1 MAKKRR
7 SPDKS
12 RRMTFQLLSLVVALS
27 MVVFVVISVLPPP
40 EPSAPTVPAFI
51 PTSTLTPIEGG
62 ETEEA
67 SSPGTSTPI
76 EREEGSAE
84 VIATLPQPF
93 PTATFTPPPL
103 TSQPSLSSP
112 TPSPTATQPSQTET
126 ATPLE
131 SFEPGPEAASSFSF
145 AVLGD
150 NRDGEAIYRSLL
162 EQVVADGCAFL
173 INTGDL
179 VSRGTE
185 EEFRA
190 FAEIMEGFP
199 LPFYPVPGNH
209 DSLMGNLDAYLR
221 YSGALDRH
229 YSFDRG
235 SVHFTMADS
244 HNGHL
249 TKAELAWIEE
259 DLAASAQPVKMVFLH
274 HPPFD
279 PYGGDHILKGG
290 NEEFMALMRKYNV
303 DYVFTGHIHAYAK
316 AERGGTIYIITGGA
330 GAPLYAPP
338 ERGGFNHYIRVNV
351 EGTEV
356 STEVMKLHSY
366 SFLPILFKSF
376 SFEANVN
383 YLHNRAQQP
392 YLREIHLS
400 AYRTRD

>member
-40 EPSAPTVPAFI
+40 EPSVPTAPAFI

-62 ETEEA
+62 GTEET

-76 EREEGSAE
+76 KREEGSAE
-84 VIATLPQPF
+84 VIATAASPQPF

-103 TSQPSLSSP
+103 TSRPSLPSP
-112 TPSPTATQPSQTET
+112 TLSLTATQPSQTET
-126 ATPLE
+126 ATSLE

-162 EQVVADGCAFL
+162 EQVVADKCAFL
-173 INTGDL
+173 INVGDL

-190 FAEIMEGFP
+190 FAKIMEGFP

-209 DSLMGNLDAYLR
+209 DSLMGNLDFYLL
-221 YSGALDRH
+221 YSGAPDRH
-229 YSFDRG
+229 YSFNRG
-235 SVHFTMADS
+235 NVHFTMADS

-290 NEEFMALMRKYNV
+290 NEEFMALMREYNV
-303 DYVFTGHIHAYAK
+303 DYVFAGHIHAYAK
-316 AERGGTIYIITGGA
+316 AERGGTVYIITGGA

-338 ERGGFNHYIRVNV
+338 ERGGFNHYVRVNV
-351 EGTEV
+351 EGTKV
-356 STEVMKLHSY
+356 STEVVKLHSY
-366 SFLPILFKSF
+366 SLFLLLN
-376 SFEANVN
+376 FELNA
-383 YLHNRAQQP
+383 LLARC
-392 YLREIHLS
+392 
-400 AYRTRD
+400 